1 MFESGLRQEAH
12 GDAGATL
19 ARTKI
24 AIGLGGMG
32 WGMLVVVYITQAD
45 GCYNPV
51 RKLWESWPEAVRVL
65 ARGRARGIFPGPN
78 PSEPQVGVLA
88 RGGVRGKI
96 LLAGVC

>member
-1 MFESGLRQEAH
+1 MSPPPSITSTSAPSYPLSHQASSG
-12 GDAGATL
+12 
-19 ARTKI
+19 
-24 AIGLGGMG
+24 
-32 WGMLVVVYITQAD
+32 
-45 GCYNPV
+45 YNPG

-88 RGGVRGKI
+88 RSGVRGKI